1 MFRKYILPVDSA
13 YEKLQHANL
22 FEDFPVGRKGAI
34 LIQPSAAGGSIPI
47 VRTTTCYK
55 TPSQPFSA
63 VHHDIIEQVSKVANV
78 PSVLYWNNAMVEIYT
93 PEYTKMKFH
102 SDAAIDLAPDSY
114 IGIFSCYENATEP
127 NPRMLIVKEKETGKT
142 FSVTLDN
149 NSVVLFSTS
158 ANQKYLHKI
167 CCVGTKTQSRWL
179 GLTMRQSTTYIR
191 NSSEGV
197 AHLLAGTGAD
207 ATEKVLRFADEEER
221 REFYKCKSLENATV
235 GFVYPQIDYTLSM
248 H

>member
-1 MFRKYILPVDSA
+1 MFRKYILPIDSA
-13 YEKLQHANL
+13 FEKLQHANV

-34 LIQPSAAGGSIPI
+34 LIQPSAEGNTPI

-63 VHHDIIEQVSKVANV
+63 VHLDIIEQVNKVANV
-78 PSVLYWNNAMVEIYT
+78 PSVLSWNNAMVEIYT

-114 IGIFSCYENATEP
+114 IGIFSCYENADEP
-127 NPRMLIVKEKETGKT
+127 TPRMLIVKEKETGKT
-142 FSVTLDN
+142 ISVTLDN
-149 NSVVLFSTS
+149 NSVVLFSTG

-167 CCVGTKTQSRWL
+167 CCVGKKTQSRWL
-179 GLTMRQSTTYIR
+179 GLTLRQSTTYVR
-191 NSSEGV
+191 YSTEGV

-207 ATEKVLRFADEEER
+207 ATEKVLRLANDEER
-221 REFYKCKSLENATV
+221 REFFKWRSLENATV
-235 GFVYPQIDYTLSM
+235 GFEYPQIDYTLSM